1 MQKRTITR
9 QIQQMIRV
17 LMTKLN
23 LLREKIEFLTNLQ
36 LQINEMKMRMS

>member
-1 MQKRTITR
+1 
-9 QIQQMIRV
+9 MIRV